1 MEFYELD
8 CRYDARQ
15 SFYGKAK
22 VVVDK
27 GCKTLYSYD
36 TPVAKINRKGELKLL
51 SYWDYSQTTM
61 RHIKE
66 FMRQNGFKADTVA
79 QIRKEYC

>member
-1 MEFYELD
+1 MKMYELG
-8 CRYDARQ
+8 CIYDPRE

-22 VVVDK
+22 VVEDR
-27 GCKTLYSYD
+27 GCQTLYSYD
-36 TPVAKINRKGELKLL
+36 TPVAKINRKGKVTLL
-51 SYWDYSQTTM
+51 TEWDYSQTTM